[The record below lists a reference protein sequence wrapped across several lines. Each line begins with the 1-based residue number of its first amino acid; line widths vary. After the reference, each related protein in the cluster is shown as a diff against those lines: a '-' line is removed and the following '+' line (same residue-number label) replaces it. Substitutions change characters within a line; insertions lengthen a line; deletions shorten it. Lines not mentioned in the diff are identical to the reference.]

1 MAVKN
6 KTRKMLTVGLVILM
20 GLALLLSFSQVADWV
35 GAQTN
40 TDGAVIMN
48 LARTVLAGSI
58 GVYLISTGV
67 AALAV
72 PVVGIILITVGL
84 AILAYA
90 VWPYFQRDEPAG
102 E

>member
-6 KTRKMLTVGLVILM
+6 KTRKMLTLGLVILM

-35 GAQTN
+35 GVQTN
-40 TDGAVIMN
+40 QNGDMIRDI
-48 LARTVLAGSI
+48 ARTVLAGSI
-58 GVYLISTGV
+58 GIYLISAGV

-90 VWPYFQRDEPAG
+90 VWPYFQRDQPAG